1 MSKDT
6 HGRTHRPAGL
16 PKGVA
21 GTYDRNPGTNGD
33 DIAPPMPVH
42 DDPDILRR
50 ELASIPQR
58 DGPEYDGLRTRLARA
73 ELGQMESKE
82 KHATAADMFR
92 SLGETG
98 GGTWSPRNDA
108 TPVVGFCHSPYP
120 ERSRVVAMPST
131 TDDFARLS
139 MEYLMDNRD
148 LLSKDGNY
156 LGLWRNPAD
165 DRLYVDVSVCDMDAH
180 DVRDACAKHD
190 QIAFWDIQLGEEVIV
205 NPDARSGQ

>member
-1 MSKDT
+1 M

-92 SLGETG
+92 SLSETCRRDMESAKRRHSRCRVLPF
-98 GGTWSPRNDA
+98 TIPR
-108 TPVVGFCHSPYP
+108 TEQG
-120 ERSRVVAMPST
+120 R
-131 TDDFARLS
+131 
-139 MEYLMDNRD
+139 
-148 LLSKDGNY
+148 GNA
-156 LGLWRNPAD
+156 LHHR
-165 DRLYVDVSVCDMDAH
+165 
-180 DVRDACAKHD
+180 
-190 QIAFWDIQLGEEVIV
+190 
-205 NPDARSGQ
+205 

>member
-1 MSKDT
+1 M

-92 SLGETG
+92 SLSETG

-148 LLSKDGNY
+148 LLSKT
-156 LGLWRNPAD
+156 AT
-165 DRLYVDVSVCDMDAH
+165 
-180 DVRDACAKHD
+180 
-190 QIAFWDIQLGEEVIV
+190 IWDYGATR
-205 NPDARSGQ
+205 PTTDYMSTSPSATWTRMTSGTHVPNMIR

>member
-73 ELGQMESKE
+73 ELRQMESKE

-92 SLGETG
+92 SLSETG

-139 MEYLMDNRD
+139 NGISHGQSRSAVERRQ
-148 LLSKDGNY
+148 LSGIIAQP
-156 LGLWRNPAD
+156 GRRQIICR
-165 DRLYVDVSVCDMDAH
+165 RLRLRHGRA
-180 DVRDACAKHD
+180 
-190 QIAFWDIQLGEEVIV
+190 
-205 NPDARSGQ
+205 